1 MRGDGKCDG
10 GGMKV
15 EVALV
20 RTDGCELTTVE
31 LDPPA
36 TVADAVAASGWGEQE
51 FAAIAVFG
59 EVVAPSRALQAG
71 ERVDLLPPLPVAPM
85 AARRERARQEH

>member
-1 MRGDGKCDG
+1 
-10 GGMKV
+10 MKV

-20 RTDGCELTTVE
+20 RTDGCELITVE

-36 TVADAVAASGWGEQE
+36 TVADAVAASGWANEE

-71 ERVDLLPPLPVAPM
+71 ERVDLLPPLPVDPM
-85 AARRERARQEH
+85 AARRERARQGH

>member
-1 MRGDGKCDG
+1 MRVGGKCG
-10 GGMKV
+10 GGEMNV

-36 TVADAVAASGWGEQE
+36 TVGDAVAASGWANEE

-59 EVVAPSRALQAG
+59 EVVAPGRVLQAG
-71 ERVDLLPPLPVAPM
+71 ERVDLLPPLPVDPM
-85 AARRERARQEH
+85 AARRERARQGH

>member
-1 MRGDGKCDG
+1 MRGGGKG
-10 GGMKV
+10 GNGDMKV

-20 RTDGCELTTVE
+20 RTDGCELATVE

-36 TVADAVAASGWGEQE
+36 TVGDAVAASGWGEQE

-59 EVVAPSRALQAG
+59 EVVAPGRVLQAG
-71 ERVDLLPPLPVAPM
+71 ERVDLLPLLPVDPM
-85 AARRERARQEH
+85 AARRERARRGA

>member
-1 MRGDGKCDG
+1 MRGGGKCG
-10 GGMKV
+10 GAGMKV

-20 RTDGCELTTVE
+20 RADGCELTVVE

-36 TVADAVAASGWGEQE
+36 TVGDAVAASGWGEQE

-59 EVVAPSRALQAG
+59 EIVAPGRALQAG
-71 ERVDLLPPLPVAPM
+71 ERVDLLPPLPVDPM
-85 AARRERARQEH
+85 AARRERARQGR